1 MSSDQQKFSCADSS
15 KNSSFHSD
23 NILKTCAALACKVW
37 MKKNENVEY
46 EMSGNQTAD
55 LCEFHD
61 RRILISNEFERNKS
75 HDNIFLV
82 RKCSTNP
89 DSKKWQFQADFIMT
103 SE

>member
-1 MSSDQQKFSCADSS
+1 
-15 KNSSFHSD
+15 
-23 NILKTCAALACKVW
+23 
-37 MKKNENVEY
+37 MKKNENIEY

-89 DSKKWQFQADFIMT
+89 DSKK
-103 SE
+103 